1 MYFKNSQTQSETV
14 KFGLRSA
21 KFYRKEK
28 GLFFSRL
35 IENPTRLGPLT
46 GAAFTSAALGLSAV
60 RPAGSAA
67 ASAGRARLCTAR
79 KGKHRNCFI
88 DEFVILF
95 YPLGINT
102 NLQIKTKLQFQGV
115 TISTCVKRI
124 LTDVTTFTNGK

>member
-21 KFYRKEK
+21 KFCRKEK

-35 IENPTRLGPLT
+35 IEKPTKLGPLT
-46 GAAFTSAALGLSAV
+46 GAAFTNAALGLSAV
-60 RPAGSAA
+60 RPAGP
-67 ASAGRARLCTAR
+67 ASAGRSRLCRAR
-79 KGKHRNCFI
+79 KGEHRNWFI

-115 TISTCVKRI
+115 TISTCVKCI